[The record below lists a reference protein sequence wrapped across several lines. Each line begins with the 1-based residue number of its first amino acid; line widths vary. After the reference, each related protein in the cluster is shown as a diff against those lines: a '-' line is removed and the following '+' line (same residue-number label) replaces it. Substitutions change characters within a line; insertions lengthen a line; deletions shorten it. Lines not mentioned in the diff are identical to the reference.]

1 MHSILTTLC
10 NDSNNMCADNGLVWQ
25 TIQKFSILFSH
36 FPKIINIKIIFY
48 YYSNKKI
55 YYNTIFFL
63 LFYTHSF
70 YFISHLSLLTNS
82 KILFHYSVMF
92 CHLPNK
98 ANVLTCLL
106 PTVTLAPHWLIF
118 LLNLL
123 TNPSVD
129 FNYFVDVEHLVIDYS
144 KRIIIL
150 STYHEYFLAHKSKL
164 SP

>member
-1 MHSILTTLC
+1 VHRQWPCLANNTKIFNFIFTFSKNNQHQNTLTFFTFYIT
-10 NDSNNMCADNGLVWQ
+10 S
-25 TIQKFSILFSH
+25 
-36 FPKIINIKIIFY
+36 IIFY

-70 YFISHLSLLTNS
+70 YFILHLSLLTNS

-92 CHLPNK
+92 CYLPNK

-106 PTVTLAPHWLIF
+106 PTVTLGPHWLIF

-150 STYHEYFLAHKSKL
+150 STYHEYFLAHKTKL